1 MELGLRIGEV
11 CGLKWS
17 DIDTKSKILTVQRT
31 VSRIYLGKNN
41 TRVEISTP
49 KTRSSA
55 RQLPI
60 PEKLFPMLRQLKNCM
75 PTTHGFYPET
85 AASLLNPAVIA
96 PV

>member
-1 MELGLRIGEV
+1 MKTKGAVAQRKSATAPSFMLELGLRIGEV

-49 KTRSSA
+49 KTPQFCAATADSG
-55 RQLPI
+55 
-60 PEKLFPMLRQLKNCM
+60 KLFANS
-75 PTTHGFYPET
+75 
-85 AASLLNPAVIA
+85 ASIEKAVC
-96 PV
+96 